1 MSEGYED
8 REYIYSYIDYDESI
22 PTPIP
27 YRMPSNYRRFEVASD
42 DVEIPRGLIGAKA
55 VFGTIVFT
63 ALITSIINPNLLIYT
78 LPIATLLV
86 TILSLAGGGRR
97 RRESRRLKPCLDT

>member
-1 MSEGYED
+1 MSEEYED

-63 ALITSIINPNLLIYT
+63 ALITSVVNPNLLIYT

-86 TILSLAGGGRR
+86 TILALAGGG
-97 RRESRRLKPCLDT
+97 ESPGG

>member
-1 MSEGYED
+1 MSEEYED

-63 ALITSIINPNLLIYT
+63 ALITSVVNPNLLIYT

-86 TILSLAGGGRR
+86 TILALAGGGWR

>member
-1 MSEGYED
+1 VSEEYED

-63 ALITSIINPNLLIYT
+63 ALITSVANPNLLIYT

-86 TILSLAGGGRR
+86 TILALARGGRR

>member
-1 MSEGYED
+1 MSEEYED

-27 YRMPSNYRRFEVASD
+27 YRIPSNYRKFEEASD
-42 DVEIPRGLIGAKA
+42 EAEIPRGLIGAKA

-63 ALITSIINPNLLIYT
+63 ALITSVANPNLLIYT

-97 RRESRRLKPCLDT
+97 RGESRRLRPCSDT

>member
-1 MSEGYED
+1 MSEEYED

-86 TILSLAGGGRR
+86 TILSLAGGG
-97 RRESRRLKPCLDT
+97 ESPGG